1 MKQMVEWM
9 SDNHVAANLLMI
21 LIILAGFLSLKTVKV
36 EIFPEVAMDKIQ
48 ISVVYPGASPEE
60 IEESICIKIEE
71 QIRSLDGIERIVSI
85 ANENVG
91 LVDAEV
97 ELGQDVNEIKDK
109 IKSEIDRITTF
120 PESAEEPV
128 IKEAMR
134 RNEVLQVAVFG
145 ETDNKSIKRLA
156 EKVRDDLLAIDGITQ
171 VDLSG
176 TKEYEI
182 SIEVSESKLREYN
195 LSFDQVTAAVR
206 RGSLDLPGGKV
217 TTESGE
223 ILLRTKSL
231 AYNQK
236 DYEEIILFSDKN
248 GHTVK
253 IKDIATVIDGFEEAD
268 LRSDFNGKPAALVK
282 IFRVGDQSPNEIA
295 AKVKDYVLESKDKM
309 PYGIGIDYWMDQ
321 SRILQ
326 SRMDLLVRNAL
337 QGLTLVVLCL
347 ALFLE
352 VRLALWV
359 CSGIIISFIGSFLFM
374 NQFDASI
381 NMISLF
387 AFILVIGI
395 VVDDAIVVGENIYTF
410 REAGHK
416 PAESSKK
423 GVRQVVV
430 PVLFSVST
438 TIVAFTPLLFV
449 EGFMGKFMRV
459 IPIIVISVLFL
470 SLVESMLI
478 LPSHLA
484 GLKNKA
490 KFRFFIWVDKYN
502 KKVDQ
507 WLEKYIQNSYTP
519 FLKKSLKNRYLM
531 LAISISIFIFATV
544 GIIGSGL
551 VEFVFFPKIEGD
563 NMIARVTMP
572 KGTSIDK
579 TREVA
584 KRIEEAA
591 FRVREETDAKREK
604 EKPSIYRNVYS
615 IIGDQPMI
623 RKSTGD
629 PSSVVVLQSNLAEIN
644 VELLPSEQ
652 REFRTVDLTAK
663 WRKYV
668 GEIPGIE
675 TLTFQSDLLSAGAD
689 IQVELS
695 ANSFNDLQNAVEIL
709 KDSLSTFSG
718 VFDIRDDF
726 EDGKKEFRLKLKESA
741 ASFGIT
747 LSDLARQVRQGFYG
761 DEALRIQRGKDE
773 VKVFVRYPESERKS
787 LSDIA
792 NMRVRTPA
800 GAEVPFYN
808 VAEVDFGRAYSKIKR
823 ANSKRSIAII
833 ADVDASKTNANAIV
847 SKIEKELIPE
857 IQKTYPSL
865 KYSYEGQQRNQQ
877 QAIGSLQTGF
887 MIAMFAIYALLAI
900 PFRSYT
906 QPLVVMMAIP
916 FGLVGAIIGHLIFNI
931 SISIM
936 SMFGI
941 VALAGI
947 VVNDSLVL
955 VDFINQH
962 RYDKGESMFE
972 AIVNACQKRFRPIL
986 LTSLT
991 TFLGLFPMMLETS
1004 VQAQFLIPM
1013 ALSLGFGVLLATVIC
1028 LIIVPGGI
1036 LILDD
1041 IQIKLK
1047 NTFQAN
1053 TQEIEVREEL

>member
-1 MKQMVEWM
+1 MKQVVEWM
-9 SDNHVAANLLMI
+9 SDNHVAANLLMFF
-21 LIILAGFLSLKTVKV
+21 IILAGFVSLNSVKV

-60 IEESICIKIEE
+60 IEKSICIKIEE

-91 LVDAEV
+91 LVDAEIQ
-97 ELGQDVNEIKDK
+97 LGEDINEIKDK

-120 PESAEEPV
+120 PESAEEPI

-145 ETDNKSIKRLA
+145 DTDNKSIKKLA
-156 EKVRDDLLAIDGITQ
+156 ENVRDDLLAIDGITQ

-182 SIEVSESKLREYN
+182 SIEISEAKLREYN

-206 RGSLDLPGGKV
+206 KGSLDLPGGKV
-217 TTESGE
+217 STESGE

-231 AYNQK
+231 AYDQK

-248 GHTVK
+248 GHIVK
-253 IKDIATVIDGFEEAD
+253 IKDIATVVDGFEDAD
-268 LRSDFNGKPAALVK
+268 LRSDFNGQPAALVK
-282 IFRVGDQSPNEIA
+282 VFRVGDQSPNEIA
-295 AKVKDYVLESKDKM
+295 AKVKNYVKESKDKM
-309 PYGIGIDYWMDQ
+309 PNGIGIDYWMDQ

-359 CSGIIISFIGSFLFM
+359 CAGIIISFIGSFIFM
-374 NQFDASI
+374 NQYDASI

-410 REAGHK
+410 REAGYK
-416 PAESSKK
+416 SDEASRK

-449 EGFMGKFMRV
+449 DGFMGKFMRV

-478 LPSHLA
+478 LPAHLSS
-484 GLKNKA
+484 LKNKA
-490 KFRFFIWVDKYN
+490 KLRFFIWVDKYN
-502 KKVDQ
+502 HRIDK
-507 WLEKYIQNSYTP
+507 WLEKYIQKKYTP
-519 FLKKSLKNRYLM
+519 FLRKSLKNRYLM
-531 LAISISIFIFATV
+531 AVISLSVFIFFTIGV
-544 GIIGSGL
+544 IGSGL

-584 KRIEEAA
+584 ERIERAA
-591 FRVREETDAKREK
+591 FRVREETDAQREK
-604 EKPSIYRNVYS
+604 DKPSIYRNVYT

-629 PSSVVVLQSNLAEIN
+629 PSSVIVLQSNLAEVN

-652 REFRTVDLTAK
+652 REFRTNDLTSK
-663 WRKYV
+663 WREYV

-695 ANSFNDLQNAVEIL
+695 ANNFDDLQEAVEIL
-709 KDSLSTFSG
+709 KDSLGTFSG

-726 EDGKKEFRLKLKESA
+726 EDGKQEFRLKLKESA
-741 ASFGIT
+741 ASFGIS
-747 LSDLARQVRQGFYG
+747 LADLARQVRQGFYG
-761 DEALRIQRGKDE
+761 DEALRIQRGRDE
-773 VKVFVRYPESERKS
+773 VKVFVRYPVSERKS
-787 LSDIA
+787 LSNIS
-792 NMRVRTPA
+792 NMRIRTPA

-808 VAEVDFGRAYSKIKR
+808 VAEVEYGRANSKIKR
-823 ANSKRSIAII
+823 ANSKRTIAII
-833 ADVDASKTNANAIV
+833 AEVDASKANANAIV
-847 SKIEKELIPE
+847 SKIEGELIPE

-865 KYSYEGQQRNQQ
+865 SYSYEGQQRNQQ
-877 QAIGSLQTGF
+877 QAVGSLQTGF

-906 QPLVVMMAIP
+906 QPIVVMLAIP
-916 FGLVGAIIGHLIFNI
+916 FGLVGAIVGHLIFNI

-972 AIVNACQKRFRPIL
+972 AVVNACQKRFRPIL

-1013 ALSLGFGVLLATVIC
+1013 ALSLGFGVLFATVIC
-1028 LIIVPGGI
+1028 LILVPCGI
-1036 LILDD
+1036 MILDD
-1041 IQIKLK
+1041 IENKVKKIVSSEPEQAELK
-1047 NTFQAN
+1047 
-1053 TQEIEVREEL
+1053 EGV